1 MQDNILCFKIPHLE
15 TQIYV
20 KKTARSINDF
30 LREVY
35 LMKNRH
41 KHRGTNNYVAGLS
54 HTQDTALQAF
64 LTDAVWFNVINQM
77 TGNLG

>member
-1 MQDNILCFKIPHLE
+1 MQDNILCFKIPYLE

-20 KKTARSINDF
+20 IKTAQSINNI

-35 LMKNRH
+35 LMENRH
-41 KHRGTNNYVAGLS
+41 KHQGTNNYVVGLS

-64 LTDAVWFNVINQM
+64 HTDSVWFKVINQM